1 MSRSDCNVCTEFWW
15 CILGHVFVCVY
26 IDRYICYVF
35 FVCLFVC
42 YCGSARVHP
51 VFLLYCHQQGG
62 SVKEQLAARSSR
74 VLANPMSISSFV
86 RVMVLITLHQL
97 GMIWIVLDITSWL
110 MTLLPWTLHSR
121 LVSFH
126 SRNRFEGFRELKKC
140 QDLSDVLQ
148 ALACQT
154 AAWAHEGSTLIVLI
168 VNTGWYAVYKSWW
181 PLWKRDAPRSWLSCQ
196 DPSIHGIGDS

>member
-1 MSRSDCNVCTEFWW
+1 MCF
-15 CILGHVFVCVY
+15 
-26 IDRYICYVF
+26 
-35 FVCLFVC
+35 LFVC
-42 YCGSARVHP
+42 
-51 VFLLYCHQQGG
+51 
-62 SVKEQLAARSSR
+62 
-74 VLANPMSISSFV
+74 SFV
-86 RVMVLITLHQL
+86 IVEAHGFTQSSCFIAINKEAAWKSNLQPAPVTSCVFGRLPRRQSWSCKPNVNFLFCAGDGATLHQL

-196 DPSIHGIGDS
+196 DPSIHGIGFGDS